1 MLPKLLLYAI
11 KHLYTNSFVFAMLC
25 TVLMLLDNC
34 SAKLVNIVEKMTY
47 ESLKTVNRASLLF
60 LSDIYVQGGTRNEL
74 VLHKSEGRKYILSI

>member
-34 SAKLVNIVEKMTY
+34 SAKLVNIV
-47 ESLKTVNRASLLF
+47 
-60 LSDIYVQGGTRNEL
+60 
-74 VLHKSEGRKYILSI
+74 